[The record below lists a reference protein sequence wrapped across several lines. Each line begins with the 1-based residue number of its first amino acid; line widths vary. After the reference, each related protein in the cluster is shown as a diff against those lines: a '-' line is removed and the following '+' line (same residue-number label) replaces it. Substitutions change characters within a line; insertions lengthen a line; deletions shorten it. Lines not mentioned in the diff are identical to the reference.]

1 MFHIPAHKNL
11 EHPPGQIVNPT
22 EPAPEVSRPDPL
34 ADAQRAV
41 EDARNEV
48 NEALD
53 KFGIG
58 RVWDAAYT
66 RLQRAKQELNALLA
80 QHLEG

>member
-11 EHPPGQIVNPT
+11 ESPPGQIVNPVG
-22 EPAPEVSRPDPL
+22 PAPEVSRPDPL
-34 ADAQRAV
+34 AAAQKAV
-41 EDARNEV
+41 EDARAAV

-53 KFGIG
+53 QYGIG
-58 RVWDAAYT
+58 RHWDAAYT
-66 RLQRAKQELNALLA
+66 RLQRAKQELNALLT